1 MKSFRI
7 RPIAGPSRLTAVRRT
22 LVTSPRVTDSQSS
35 PSPSPSYRSEYD
47 LEADSSG
54 SSANV
59 AQEVHRKTADF
70 LYGPESGWRKPK
82 VPRKAPTPPKKR
94 AKVDPDAYK
103 NLPDLEPTQ
112 LSQRDRLVEFS
123 LAEGQ
128 SNDRRAYFANDVDEE
143 LGADWSSAEVMED
156 TVGLETG
163 RVVECRR
170 SGHIS
175 VGLILASLSV
185 AGKHRL
191 LLLRSSGE
199 IWPVSSHDV
208 QFVMPSSL
216 IPTPLVSKCWSPEI
230 LESWSQSESKA
241 GLTEESVQPST
252 EMMDARRKVAMVL
265 RKISRETEKMCGRL
279 MAGVPGKGNV
289 GGVEGLWESLAD
301 QAEVEQEGGRTSVTA
316 VQAAEYILN
325 AGNTTAD
332 IAGSKEKYIEVK
344 PNTLPAYAAHVILMR
359 RPDLFTADHG
369 DMWVSGTF
377 VVRSRAER
385 RIIENVQNGVDITH
399 TSDKKEGEGQ
409 SGDKAALDA
418 FVEKAKKAIELSQT
432 IQAESAGR
440 SLEEIRHDL
449 PEWTESDKQFIST
462 LLAPLVDTRSTQ
474 IPPSLSLAITI
485 ARLITPYPEAVV
497 DRGTIARMLQDMG
510 MILPWDSL
518 EMSKTTEIEQRGM
531 IMSSI
536 PTGQVRST
544 DELLKG
550 NELDDLREDYTS
562 HKVYVIDDPT
572 ASELDDGIALE
583 RVPGS
588 DDVWVHIHIAD
599 PTRFIAPSHP
609 LALQASVRGSAL
621 YLPDGNKPL
630 FPLEVIMKELSLGAD
645 VKRNDGAQGV
655 LTFSAK
661 LNGKGEVQDS
671 QVKMGWIRKPRVV
684 TYGGV
689 DKAMGIASSPSHR
702 PFGGPANRSDAV
714 TTRPD
719 SDVTSADLEDLKV
732 LYDIAKAHRAK
743 RYANAG
749 FEWSMPSANVSL
761 LNRPVD
767 SGPSP
772 NLFDY
777 NNIPSSSRLFSGS
790 LNLDY
795 RVSPPSLVGSLN
807 AGSMVAEY
815 MILAGRLAASFCHS
829 NDIPVI
835 YRGSSAPKPLTAEAG
850 TLEDLLAAR
859 VEGTGLVDP
868 YKMMSSGW
876 YRPAGYVGLAPVQH
890 WIMGFDQSTFGSGY
904 IRATSPLRRFDDILV
919 HWQIKAHLAR
929 QANTNTST
937 NKDLGGLAKGFN
949 KEEVAALVRRSDEGT
964 KRAKRS
970 GLNAQKFWQ
979 AQLISKHLTSSP
991 STLPEGWTI
1000 DESEKVDVRGELIA
1014 RIAGSTESSPST
1026 GGEITSVIIESLGA
1040 QARMTHPAL
1049 KGGREFEVGSE
1060 VRVKLTAAAGWPNP
1074 HIRAELV
1081 E

>member
-1 MKSFRI
+1 MKSIRI
-7 RPIAGPSRLTAVRRT
+7 RPIAGPSRLASTRRT
-22 LVTSPRVTDSQSS
+22 LITSSRVADTQ
-35 PSPSPSYRSEYD
+35 SYRTEYESD
-47 LEADSSG
+47 AQTPG
-54 SSANV
+54 SSRPIK
-59 AQEVHRKTADF
+59 EPHRKTAEF
-70 LYGPESGWRKPK
+70 LYGPDSGWRKPK
-82 VPRKAPTPPKKR
+82 VPRKAPTPPKHR
-94 AKVDPDAYK
+94 PKVDPEAYK

-112 LSQRDRLVEFS
+112 LIQRDRLVEFS

-143 LGADWSSAEVMED
+143 VGADWSSAEVMED

-170 SGHIS
+170 SGHTS

-199 IWPVSSHDV
+199 IWPISTHDV

-216 IPTPLVSKCWSPEI
+216 IPSSLVSKCWSPEL

-241 GLTEESVQPST
+241 GLTEESVQPSS

-265 RKISRETEKMCGRL
+265 RKVSRETEKMCGRL
-279 MAGVPGKGNV
+279 MAGTPGRGNV
-289 GGVEGLWESLAD
+289 GGVEGLWESLAV
-301 QAEVEQEGGRTSVTA
+301 QAENSEGHEGRTSVTA

-325 AGNTTAD
+325 GGRSATDLASTKD
-332 IAGSKEKYIEVK
+332 KFIEIK

-359 RPDLFTADHG
+359 RPDLFTADQG
-369 DMWVSGTF
+369 DMWASGTF

-385 RIIENVQNGVDITH
+385 RMFENVQNGVDIPSTG
-399 TSDKKEGEGQ
+399 EGES
-409 SGDKAALDA
+409 SGDKEALNA
-418 FVEKAKKAIELSQT
+418 FVKKAKKAIGLTESTRVATEGQPLAEL
-432 IQAESAGR
+432 
-440 SLEEIRHDL
+440 RHEL
-449 PEWTESDKQFIST
+449 PEWTNSDKEFIST
-462 LLAPLVDTRSTQ
+462 LLAPLVETRSTQ
-474 IPPSLSLAITI
+474 TPPSLSLAITI
-485 ARLITPYPEAVV
+485 ARLITPYPEGVV

-510 MILPWDSL
+510 IILPWDSL
-518 EMSKTTEIEQRGM
+518 EMSKTAEIEQRGM

-536 PTGQVRST
+536 PTGRVNSA
-544 DELLKG
+544 DELLQG

-583 RVPGS
+583 RIHGS

-621 YLPDGNKPL
+621 YLPEGNKPL

-645 VKRNDGAQGV
+645 VKTSEGAQGV

-661 LNGKGEVQDS
+661 LNTEGEVQDS
-671 QVKMGWIRKPRVV
+671 KVKMGWIRKPRVV

-689 DKAMGIASSPSHR
+689 DKAMGIASSSSVR
-702 PFGGPANRSDAV
+702 PFGGPQDRAV
-714 TTRPD
+714 SRPD
-719 SDVTSADLEDLKV
+719 SDVTPTDLEDLRV
-732 LYDIAKAHRAK
+732 LFDFAKAHRAR

-749 FEWSMPSANVSL
+749 FEWSLPSANVSIL
-761 LNRPVD
+761 DRP
-767 SGPSP
+767 STGPSP
-772 NLFDY
+772 NLFD
-777 NNIPSSSRLFSGS
+777 NANTPSSPRLFSGT
-790 LNLDY
+790 LRLDY
-795 RVSPPSLVGSLN
+795 RVSPPSLVGALN

-850 TLEDLLAAR
+850 SLEDLMSAR
-859 VEGTGLVDP
+859 MEGTGIVDP

-876 YRPAGYVGLAPVQH
+876 YRPAGYVSLSPVQH

-929 QANTNTST
+929 QANLTS
-937 NKDLGGLAKGFN
+937 GGLNKGFT
-949 KEEVAALVRRSDEGT
+949 KEEVAALVKRSDEGT
-964 KRAKRS
+964 KRAKRA

-979 AQLISKHLTSSP
+979 AQLISRHLRSSP
-991 STLPEGWTI
+991 ASNVLSSEEGWTI
-1000 DESEKVDVRGELIA
+1000 DESERVDVRGELVA
-1014 RIAGSTESSPST
+1014 RIAGATESSPST
-1026 GGEITSVIIESLGA
+1026 GGEVTNIIIESLGA

-1049 KGGREFEVGSE
+1049 QGGREFEAGQG
-1060 VRVKLTAAAGWPNP
+1060 VRVKLTDAAGWPNP